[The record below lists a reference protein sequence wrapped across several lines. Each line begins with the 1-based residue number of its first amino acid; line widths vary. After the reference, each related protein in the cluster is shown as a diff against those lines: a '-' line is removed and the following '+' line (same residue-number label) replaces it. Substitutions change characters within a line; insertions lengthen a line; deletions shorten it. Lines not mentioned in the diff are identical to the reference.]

1 MALTE
6 LTLDVTLQ
14 RSGVTYSQD
23 GTTPVF
29 TVTDDAGD
37 PVSHDLTVGAEI
49 SVTKSTGT
57 VGTPSNTTT
66 ILGTGQWNDE
76 GYYWEFGSGKKYVI
90 ASVEKTNTFTVEG
103 EFDTSAD
110 ETTRTIEYHPT
121 KIEIEEVVV
130 VEEVDSGYEWAQV
143 TLGQNEKIAEVAG
156 AASKA
161 SALLDANLQ
170 FVKAAMELGK
180 ILLLGVTNP
189 QLLLLVAIADE
200 IDNFVNDLKSTGF
213 FILEVTPTGNEVLP
227 TDAEGDPIG
236 LLFSPITLAANYTV
250 AASAGLLTEFNKTL
264 EVNGITALNGVFDRS
279 SYQIPIGKSEASDK
293 IKKGKD
299 DDILALRDDV
309 FGLTK
314 MTPSQVIATMVA
326 AMDDQLDDRRPQF
339 SDSADVA
346 AIIVVIGFSDLTKNV
361 KSLKEV
367 LELFVGFFGGEN
379 GLFTKGIKGLLE
391 GITDAFDALQD
402 TESYNSEII
411 VENICG
417 VRGTD
422 EDKKTLRTLIP
433 QSQWNEFASDS
444 SKWYYNFPDEF
455 EVGDLVIGPEKDADG
470 KAFGYVSKVGGI
482 TPATETSSSTTTE
495 EDSVSG
501 APYVSQKLTISCLSR
516 IDKFDFDNFANGA
529 MLQKVAYIKNEGVNI
544 DQNSMEVINEAA
556 KNGYKL
562 IQNLSDAEAAT
573 VAKVKRESGNVLLTI
588 TGTESVIETH
598 GQSGPGGEGFT
609 TKNLVQGRIPE
620 AKEQKKKQAP
630 PPNFKAVKL
639 EDLLQEL
646 KRFFAQIQAFTDS
659 MRAFAADAI
668 AAINQ
673 LTKYLEDK
681 IKELEELNDAIQGI
695 LRIFTTGLPDAGV
708 YSLSIPSTSGGNN
721 AIKNAL
727 QSATNGPPN
736 SLDFSAGFM
745 MMGGAAAIDPLLSL
759 ISGD

>member
-1 MALTE
+1 
-6 LTLDVTLQ
+6 
-14 RSGVTYSQD
+14 
-23 GTTPVF
+23 
-29 TVTDDAGD
+29 
-37 PVSHDLTVGAEI
+37 
-49 SVTKSTGT
+49 
-57 VGTPSNTTT
+57 
-66 ILGTGQWNDE
+66 
-76 GYYWEFGSGKKYVI
+76 
-90 ASVEKTNTFTVEG
+90 
-103 EFDTSAD
+103 
-110 ETTRTIEYHPT
+110 
-121 KIEIEEVVV
+121 
-130 VEEVDSGYEWAQV
+130 
-143 TLGQNEKIAEVAG
+143 
-156 AASKA
+156 
-161 SALLDANLQ
+161 
-170 FVKAAMELGK
+170 
-180 ILLLGVTNP
+180 
-189 QLLLLVAIADE
+189 
-200 IDNFVNDLKSTGF
+200 
-213 FILEVTPTGNEVLP
+213 
-227 TDAEGDPIG
+227 
-236 LLFSPITLAANYTV
+236 
-250 AASAGLLTEFNKTL
+250 
-264 EVNGITALNGVFDRS
+264 
-279 SYQIPIGKSEASDK
+279 
-293 IKKGKD
+293 
-299 DDILALRDDV
+299 
-309 FGLTK
+309 
-314 MTPSQVIATMVA
+314 MVA

-411 VENICG
+411 VENVCG

-422 EDKKTLRTLIP
+422 EDKLALRKLI
-433 QSQWNEFASDS
+433 SKNKWDEFASDS

-455 EVGDLVIGPEKDADG
+455 EVGDLVIGPEKDSDG

-495 EDSVSG
+495 EDSVIG
-501 APYVSQKLTISCLSR
+501 APFVSQKLTISCLSR

-529 MLQKVAYIKNEGVNI
+529 ILQKVAYIKNEGVNI
-544 DQNSMEVINEAA
+544 DQNSMEVINEAT

-562 IQNLSDAEAAT
+562 IQNLNEVEAAN

-588 TGTESVIETH
+588 TGTESVIEEH
-598 GQSGPGGEGFT
+598 GPGAPQRGGIASERFK
-609 TKNLVQGRIPE
+609 TKNGVQGRIPE

-681 IKELEELNDAIQGI
+681 IAELEELNDAIQGI
-695 LRIFTTGLPDAGV
+695 LRIFTTGLPNAGV

-727 QSATNGPPN
+727 QSAINGPPN